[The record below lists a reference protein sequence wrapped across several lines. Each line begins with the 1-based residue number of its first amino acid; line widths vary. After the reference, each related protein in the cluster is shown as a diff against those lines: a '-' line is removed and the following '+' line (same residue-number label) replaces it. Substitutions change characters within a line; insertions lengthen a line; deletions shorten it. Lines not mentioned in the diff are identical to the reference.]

1 MVCMTARKKDNLR
14 KRQEFIDTATEL
26 FGQYGVDGTSLR
38 DVIKAS
44 NGGKGV
50 SPSVFYYYFDSKD
63 DLINA
68 CMDSYMG
75 SYARSIIAAFDDDG
89 QSTQDMIDNVL
100 VCVGQA
106 WEGLKEFFPSA
117 NERDDWVSRFDRLF
131 VDALLS
137 SITPSMTHALA
148 KALDQGDLPVTQLS
162 RQVGPSGLA
171 ALLCTGT
178 STICRQLQDP
188 VSQSAQQVEMLVGT
202 YARQLLGLVQD

>member
-1 MVCMTARKKDNLR
+1 MTARKKDNLR

-26 FGQYGVDGTSLR
+26 FGRHGVDGTSLR

-75 SYARSIIAAFDDDG
+75 SYARSIVAALDDDG
-89 QSTQDMIDNVL
+89 QSTQDMIDKVL
-100 VCVGQA
+100 ICVGRA
-106 WEGLKEFFPSA
+106 WEGIRGFFPSA
-117 NERDDWVSRFDRLF
+117 DERDDWVNRFDRLF

-137 SITPSMTHALA
+137 SMTQALA
-148 KALDQGDLPVTQLS
+148 RALDRGDLPVTQLS

-178 STICRQLQDP
+178 STICRQLRDP
-188 VSQSAQQVEMLVGT
+188 VSQSGHQVETLVGT